1 MHPDGPD
8 IRVDTGCEPG
18 YVVSPY
24 YDSLLAKIIAHGPD
38 RDTAADRLSAALGQL
53 QVAGVVPTS
62 AGFVRAAVNHPD
74 FRAARVS
81 TDWIAARGLPDYLE
95 ATP

>member
-1 MHPDGPD
+1 M
-8 IRVDTGCEPG
+8 
-18 YVVSPY
+18 VSPY

-38 RDTAADRLSAALGQL
+38 RDTAADRLSGALGQL
-53 QVAGVVPTS
+53 QVAGVPTS
-62 AGFVRAAVNHPD
+62 AGFVRAAVDHHD

-95 ATP
+95 AMP